1 MLNTNDEAGP
11 TGLETGTKIAAII
24 SALLLAVAVYF
35 FVSPTNFRG
44 KDGSLF
50 GCGSPMSPNTSGLA
64 KGQCNIIE
72 GQSLHR
78 ALLFLALALTTAAL
92 GYLLFGTH
100 GSGRAARGRER
111 YDRYDEHDDDDDERP
126 VRPARRER
134 RDAEERP
141 ARRARLG
148 DEDRDAERHERGV
161 RIEKVERAAGDD
173 GEDDDVH
180 ERRTARGRKR
190 LSDQERD

>member
-11 TGLETGTKIAAII
+11 TGLATGTKIAAII

-92 GYLLFGTH
+92 GYLLL
-100 GSGRAARGRER
+100 ALLAPER
-111 YDRYDEHDDDDDERP
+111 F
-126 VRPARRER
+126 
-134 RDAEERP
+134 
-141 ARRARLG
+141 
-148 DEDRDAERHERGV
+148 
-161 RIEKVERAAGDD
+161 
-173 GEDDDVH
+173 
-180 ERRTARGRKR
+180 
-190 LSDQERD
+190 

>member
-11 TGLETGTKIAAII
+11 TGLATGTKIAVII

-72 GQSLHR
+72 DQALHR
-78 ALLFLALALTTAAL
+78 ALLFLALALITAAL
-92 GYLLFGTH
+92 GYLLFGSH
-100 GSGRAARGRER
+100 GSRGGSRGGRSRAR
-111 YDRYDEHDDDDDERP
+111 YDDDHDDDDAFDSERDD
-126 VRPARRER
+126 VRGARRQRTER
-134 RDAEERP
+134 ST
-141 ARRARLG
+141 RRARLG
-148 DEDRDAERHERGV
+148 DEDVPATRGAT
-161 RIEKVERAAGDD
+161 RESDTART
-173 GEDDDVH
+173 
-180 ERRTARGRKR
+180 RRTADDDELRDGR
-190 LSDQERD
+190 D